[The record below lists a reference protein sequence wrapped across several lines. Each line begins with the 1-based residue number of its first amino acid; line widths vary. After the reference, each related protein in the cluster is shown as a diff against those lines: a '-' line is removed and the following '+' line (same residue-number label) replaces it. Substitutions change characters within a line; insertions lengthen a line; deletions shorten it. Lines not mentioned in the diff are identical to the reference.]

1 MNTRQKHLLEK
12 ELSGVLTDLER
23 DELAAYK
30 TVFLYTGNLGA
41 GIHVEISCVQEGLSL
56 PPHGMFSICDENGID
71 IIFQRSGNVDIVDI
85 IESDDNQVIDA
96 YSISMADAERFFQD
110 GI

>member
-1 MNTRQKHLLEK
+1 MSARQRTLLEK

-41 GIHVEISCVQEGLSL
+41 GIHIEISCVQEGLSL

-85 IESDDNQVIDA
+85 IESDDSQVIDE
-96 YSISMADAERFFQD
+96 YSMAMKDAERFFQD
-110 GI
+110 EI